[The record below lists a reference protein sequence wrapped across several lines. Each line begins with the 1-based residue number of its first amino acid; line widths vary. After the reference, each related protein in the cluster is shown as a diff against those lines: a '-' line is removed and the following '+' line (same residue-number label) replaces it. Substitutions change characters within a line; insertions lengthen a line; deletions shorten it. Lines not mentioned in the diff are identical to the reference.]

1 MVSNNVY
8 VEPENLLKLTKLAE
22 HLTTFLTSVI
32 DFYDDSK
39 RCFIFNENELFFEL
53 EEVLRITGL
62 SIDDS
67 TVITRD
73 RNNQE
78 LDELCIKLLDGYQ
91 GLNRGI
97 IIKPLRENFN
107 EFHEGMELLYRY

>member
-1 MVSNNVY
+1 MSSNVY

-22 HLTTFLTSVI
+22 HLTTFLTSII

-39 RCFIFNENELFFEL
+39 KCFIFNENELFFEL

-73 RNNQE
+73 RNNPE
-78 LDELCIKLLDGYQ
+78 LDKLCSKLLGGYQ

-97 IIKPLRENFN
+97 ILKSLRKKFN
-107 EFHEGMELLYRY
+107 EFHKGMELLYGY